1 MRLDDES
8 EAELREIALRL
19 EQLVPGDTAHL
30 TIPADADGKTSAGN
44 RAGYLRFGLAFLRAA
59 LDPLPATD
67 TEPARI
73 VPELEGLLS
82 RDSRAP
88 FELCE
93 IDESIVSRPPVSS
106 GLGAPGQ
113 LASAVLVVAL
123 LLLCLIGASVVWRWF
138 FG

>member
-8 EAELREIALRL
+8 EAELRQIVLRL

-30 TIPADADGKTSAGN
+30 TIPADAEGKTSAGN

-59 LDPLPATD
+59 LDPLPAND
-67 TEPARI
+67 AEPARI
-73 VPELEGLLS
+73 APELDGLLS
-82 RDSRAP
+82 RGSRGP